1 VLDTAA
7 AIASTSR
14 ERLSRERLCKSVGG
28 REGEV
33 RCQDDGPVDLFT
45 KTASLA
51 PGWVANIATRD

>member
-14 ERLSRERLCKSVGG
+14 GRLCKSIGG

-51 PGWVANIATRD
+51 PGWVANIAITLRD